1 MAKKPTPPKP
11 PKGPQKVVNK
21 QAIQQYIRKAYEA
34 YRKENAE
41 SLPEFK
47 WTDVEEAAMKL
58 VSEHSEQILRCA
70 SSMAG
75 VYQRKLQKDA
85 RNKVDLSKLTSQ
97 NAPQGSPD
105 PTEPTDP
112 QLA

>member
-1 MAKKPTPPKP
+1 MAKKKP
-11 PKGPQKVVNK
+11 PQVTNK

-97 NAPQGSPD
+97 NVPTPPDGSDD
-105 PTEPTDP
+105 PSP